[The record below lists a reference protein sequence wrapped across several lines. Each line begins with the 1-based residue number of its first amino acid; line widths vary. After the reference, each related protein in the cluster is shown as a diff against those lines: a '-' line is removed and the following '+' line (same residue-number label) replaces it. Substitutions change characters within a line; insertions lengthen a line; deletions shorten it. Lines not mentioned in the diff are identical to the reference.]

1 VRFDQQNFV
10 CGKIAGMIEREMT
23 AELEEE
29 LKTELPEWIEREP
42 QRWRQVQYALRK
54 TATPNHVFDTFEAF
68 IEWVDEDTSAEW
80 VDGEVVF
87 MSPASTRH
95 QLIIG
100 FLYKLVGFFVEKHSL
115 GIVLNAPYKMK
126 LLRYGPEPDLL
137 FVANEHLDRVR
148 ETFLD
153 GPADL
158 VIEVISFESIG
169 RDRGQK
175 FIAYEAAG
183 IPEYWLFDPD
193 REVAE
198 FYRLGPNGRY
208 QLTPVADDGRYS
220 SFVLPGFWLDVN
232 WLWQVPLPPVLD
244 VLRQL
249 KVL

>member
-1 VRFDQQNFV
+1 MD
-10 CGKIAGMIEREMT
+10 MMDRELT

-29 LKTELPEWIEREP
+29 LKTRLPAWIEQEP

-54 TATPNHVFDTFEAF
+54 AATPNHVFDTFEAF

-100 FLYKLVGFFVEKHSL
+100 FLYKLIGFFVEKHNL

-126 LLRYGPEPDLL
+126 LQRYGPEPDLL
-137 FVANEHLDRVR
+137 FVANEHLDRVQ

-158 VIEVISFESIG
+158 VIEVISFESID
-169 RDRGQK
+169 RDRGRK

-193 REVAE
+193 REEAE
-198 FYRLGPNGRY
+198 FYQLRPNGRY
-208 QLTPVADDGRYS
+208 RLVPVADDGRYS
-220 SFVLPGFWLDVN
+220 SQVLPGFWLEVSS
-232 WLWQVPLPPVLD
+232 LWQIPLPPVLD

-249 KVL
+249 NIL

>member
-1 VRFDQQNFV
+1 MATVMN
-10 CGKIAGMIEREMT
+10 REMT
-23 AELEEE
+23 AELEKE
-29 LKTELPEWIEREP
+29 LEIRLPAWIEQEP
-42 QRWRQVQYALRK
+42 QQWRQIQYALRK
-54 TATPNHVFDTFEAF
+54 AAGANLIFDTFEAF

-80 VDGEVVF
+80 FDGEVVF

-100 FLYKLVGFFVEKHSL
+100 LLAAVIRAFVEVHRL
-115 GIVLNAPYKMK
+115 GVVLSAPYKMK
-126 LLRYGPEPDLL
+126 LGRYGPEPDLL

-169 RDRGQK
+169 RDRGRK

-183 IPEYWLFDPD
+183 IPEYWLLDPA

-198 FYRLGPNGRY
+198 FYQLGANGRY
-208 QLTPVADDGRYS
+208 HLIQIPAGGRYS
-220 SFVLPGFWLDVN
+220 SQILPGFWIDVN
-232 WLWQVPLPPVLD
+232 WLWQTPLPPVLD
-244 VLRQL
+244 ILRQL
-249 KVL
+249 NML